1 MYPSPT
7 SAERSEDETRQ
18 PRKRTARACDAC
30 YKRKIKCDAAVPQCN
45 WCSHHNIPCTFERVI
60 HKRRKDKTNANTQ
73 QKTTG
78 LAERIDRIEKLLTD
92 SLFREPTPN
101 VSPSSSGPS
110 GFGIRLPVPLHG
122 QSPLPSSVPLHFA
135 GREMSVVS
143 QLTGI
148 PFLLPEGQEW
158 VQSRTGQKLDVEKLS
173 PTRPPWEKQRA
184 LNTCAM
190 YSDLQTGAILDLP
203 DRTVVELHLER
214 YRLSL
219 IQSIFPIVDKELFQ
233 ETIDAVYQQP
243 QPDSC
248 YVESSLRAC
257 IFAFLAFSSLIMEPC
272 HEGIAPQPPPVDGEK
287 YFMKAHLLI
296 PQILQG
302 TPTLDGV
309 QAIAS
314 LALYELF
321 TGSLQSANYF
331 GTLVARM
338 LFMLGAHTSLPDETE
353 YPKTTAGDHRS
364 RVQRQLRIIFWLCF
378 TVEKD
383 VCIRIGQ
390 PQMFTDENCDLTL
403 PTGYVEQ
410 LYEDIKVHH
419 FAKEIPRTEITGYPL
434 FPVDLRLSIIKS
446 RAYSTLYSF
455 KALKKTDA
463 EILKDIRELDD
474 ELERWRMSIPLEW
487 RPTLSFSHETPD
499 PNVSMHSV
507 MLRLNYHLCMTI
519 IHQAS
524 SRCKSWAKG
533 QGGVM
538 DGVSS
543 SLALSVEASRSTL
556 LYIEAAEHVLVD
568 GIFWTLIFY
577 PMSALLAIFC
587 NILQNPSDPQA
598 TKDVRLLRTA
608 TGMMER
614 LFSRQPFA
622 VAEIVHIKLVADF
635 VSELYRLATCAIE
648 KAWNERSR

>member
-1 MYPSPT
+1 M
-7 SAERSEDETRQ
+7 RLLD
-18 PRKRTARACDAC
+18 
-30 YKRKIKCDAAVPQCN
+30 
-45 WCSHHNIPCTFERVI
+45 RV
-60 HKRRKDKTNANTQ
+60 
-73 QKTTG
+73 
-78 LAERIDRIEKLLTD
+78 
-92 SLFREPTPN
+92 
-101 VSPSSSGPS
+101 
-110 GFGIRLPVPLHG
+110 
-122 QSPLPSSVPLHFA
+122 
-135 GREMSVVS
+135 GRELSVVS

-158 VQSRTGQKLDVEKLS
+158 VQSRTGQKIDVEKLC
-173 PTRPPWEKQRA
+173 PTRPPWERQRA
-184 LNTCAM
+184 LNSCALF
-190 YSDLQTGAILDLP
+190 SDMQTGTIFDLP
-203 DRTVVELHLER
+203 DRTVLELHLER
-214 YRLSL
+214 YRVS
-219 IQSIFPIVDKELFQ
+219 IMQSIFPIVDQDLFQ
-233 ETIDAVYQQP
+233 ETINAVYQKP
-243 QPDSC
+243 QPNSC
-248 YVESSLRAC
+248 YADSSLRAC
-257 IFAFLAFSSLIMEPC
+257 IFAFLAFSSLITEPC
-272 HEGIAPQPPPVDGEK
+272 PEGKAPSPPPVDGER
-287 YFMKAHLLI
+287 YFMRAHFLV
-296 PQILQG
+296 PHILQG

-309 QAIAS
+309 QAMTI
-314 LALYELF
+314 LALFELF

-331 GTLVARM
+331 GTLAARM
-338 LFMLGAHTSLPDETE
+338 LFMLGAHTSYPDDTE
-353 YPKTTAGDHRS
+353 YPITTTQGHHS

-378 TVEKD
+378 TIEKD

-390 PQMFTDENCDLTL
+390 PQMYTDENCDLTL
-403 PTGYVEQ
+403 PPGYVEQ
-410 LYEDIKVHH
+410 LFADIQSHH
-419 FAKEIPRTEITGYPL
+419 CVEAIRSSKLPRNPL

-446 RAYSTLYSF
+446 RAYSALYSF

-463 EILKDIRELDD
+463 ELLKDIRELDD
-474 ELERWRMSIPLEW
+474 ELERWRMSVPLEW

-533 QGGVM
+533 QGGMM

-614 LFSRQPFA
+614 VFSRQPFA
-622 VAEIVHIKLVADF
+622 VAEIVHIKLVAEF

-648 KAWNERSR
+648 KAWKERSH